1 MTNITNFINMRINT
15 LIFYVSTF
23 RLIYIRNKRL
33 FVSTFRLINIRNTR
47 LFYFTMQNNLYF
59 YSNSLRSTLALFKT
73 VSGFFV
79 TFFGFLFLI
88 FVLNIIIEGAV
99 LYYIDEDQLLQG
111 LYMSLSL
118 VGVKPAYNI
127 NNVFNYLNLS
137 KFHTSNCIFSKDDKD
152 LEERIKNLSIEKEV
166 NLSTEEYDE
175 MKKGLLD
182 FKNEVLNVSEK
193 DVKDEFNSVMGYLD
207 STESQISSTEEAFP
221 DYMKKIEEKDMTKVE
236 GEDLLNDKSVFNI
249 VKELKEVL
257 EKCKSS
263 DNSDECIKQLILTKV
278 INNVLTN
285 NTPEDINSKVKGAY
299 FEEIL
304 KTVGN
309 ITLLELYEKIKEID
323 SKLDLK
329 LIWNYKEL
337 GLSLVSYGLIMRSF
351 NKYVY
356 KRPIPKILQGEDLK
370 TILRARYVGR
380 IIFGTIMAP
389 FVIISMNG
397 LKGLN
402 LLSDVNVNLTKNNE
416 TDNNLNKSST
426 IVFLAIIK
434 GLKGVNKWVKLF
446 LGIIIIV
453 SLIML
458 WYAYG
463 DILTNINFYK
473 NWIYKNFY
481 PYYILILLILI
492 FIPIIVNAIF
502 LFMLYKVESKG
513 YISIPKFSPNILKR
527 FINFLKK
534 TNKNKELLNYYKG
547 QSWAELKFYVVI
559 LVIVLCVI
567 SYYSINITISFN

>member
-1 MTNITNFINMRINT
+1 MRINT

-137 KFHTSNCIFSKDDKD
+137 KFHTSNCIFSKDDKDLEERIKNLSIEKDDKD

-329 LIWNYKEL
+329 LI
-337 GLSLVSYGLIMRSF
+337 
-351 NKYVY
+351 
-356 KRPIPKILQGEDLK
+356 
-370 TILRARYVGR
+370 
-380 IIFGTIMAP
+380 
-389 FVIISMNG
+389 
-397 LKGLN
+397 
-402 LLSDVNVNLTKNNE
+402 
-416 TDNNLNKSST
+416 
-426 IVFLAIIK
+426 
-434 GLKGVNKWVKLF
+434 
-446 LGIIIIV
+446 
-453 SLIML
+453 
-458 WYAYG
+458 
-463 DILTNINFYK
+463 
-473 NWIYKNFY
+473 
-481 PYYILILLILI
+481 
-492 FIPIIVNAIF
+492 
-502 LFMLYKVESKG
+502 
-513 YISIPKFSPNILKR
+513 
-527 FINFLKK
+527 
-534 TNKNKELLNYYKG
+534 
-547 QSWAELKFYVVI
+547 
-559 LVIVLCVI
+559 
-567 SYYSINITISFN
+567 